1 MNTHILMD
9 HLTLFYTTNIIQR
22 INPRH
27 EYHNYHLCFLPS
39 TSLIKRLTNGF

>member
-27 EYHNYHLCFLPS
+27 EYHNYHLYFTLDS
-39 TSLIKRLTNGF
+39 FNQTFN